1 MTERKETIQR
11 LACDTPPEAVK
22 VSEWMENW
30 LGNISLEHRR
40 VLERRL
46 QLNDYGRFAE
56 TYFELIVFTSFHRL
70 NCHIEV
76 HPCFE
81 ETDSTVDF
89 CVTHG
94 AERFYTEATVCGI
107 SRGTLYSNTNEKDAI
122 RRIKESV
129 AKPHSDV
136 FLHAEGNLIK
146 TLSMKGFI
154 SKIENLLKKYPAS
167 RVKELESD
175 SGNFHPEISI
185 SEGDWRLTAYLAPP
199 IDSSGKGQV
208 FDLSRGGAFDGSMPL
223 RRALS
228 KKYEDWKKKKLNHD
242 VFLVALNICHAD
254 YIQGDE
260 KEAIY
265 GRDDAVV
272 GRDAFVKRL
281 SNISGVIAFNRAT
294 LGNECSARVKLYRNS
309 NRSVPKCLEF
319 LKRETSLGKLLGVR

>member
-1 MTERKETIQR
+1 MWGRDEVSLLLFHRLPSEIMLAGFYGRDPTQPDLRAVHRTLDCSADASVSLRKRAHRISIYILRKLVPLLRMFMTEKRGARAMNEQLFNHVQKLRASMTERKETIQR

-129 AKPHSDV
+129 AKPIRM
-136 FLHAEGNLIK
+136 FFC
-146 TLSMKGFI
+146 M
-154 SKIENLLKKYPAS
+154 
-167 RVKELESD
+167 RKEIL
-175 SGNFHPEISI
+175 
-185 SEGDWRLTAYLAPP
+185 
-199 IDSSGKGQV
+199 
-208 FDLSRGGAFDGSMPL
+208 
-223 RRALS
+223 
-228 KKYEDWKKKKLNHD
+228 
-242 VFLVALNICHAD
+242 
-254 YIQGDE
+254 
-260 KEAIY
+260 
-265 GRDDAVV
+265 
-272 GRDAFVKRL
+272 
-281 SNISGVIAFNRAT
+281 
-294 LGNECSARVKLYRNS
+294 
-309 NRSVPKCLEF
+309 
-319 LKRETSLGKLLGVR
+319 